1 MIKVLKKNNQ
11 VVEWDFSKIVKASNK
26 AAKRVTKQLTE
37 EQKSELEVI
46 IKNYTKGRDVI
57 SVAELH
63 NIVETGLE
71 KIASSCSKS

>member
-37 EQKSELEVI
+37 DQKSELEVL
-46 IKNYTKGRDVI
+46 IKDYTNRSCVW
-57 SVAELH
+57 LPR
-63 NIVETGLE
+63 LL
-71 KIASSCSKS
+71 KIWWWLS